1 MKIYQKSHIMNDEST
16 KCEVILRYHGDRKGH
31 IFHHS
36 MERHDFGNCK
46 KVQMR
51 NGGDRMYDIIIIGAG
66 VSGTSI
72 ARELSRCK
80 GKFCVLEKEEDVC
93 CGTSKANSGIVH
105 AGYDAAPGSLMAEL
119 NVKGNRMMKALSEEL
134 DFPFYQNGSF
144 VVCTEENAL
153 PRLSELYERGQKNGV
168 KDLQILTREEALFM
182 EPNLCGETVAVLY
195 APTAGIVCPFG
206 MNIALAENAFS
217 NGVEFAFDT
226 EVKEIIK
233 KESHYQLITS
243 KGIYEA
249 RCVVN
254 AAGVYA
260 DRFHNM
266 VSEKKIHITPR
277 KGEYILLDK
286 SAGNHVSHTIFALP
300 GKYGKGVLVT
310 PTVHGNLMIGPTAV
324 DITDKEG
331 KNTTAEGIDTIRQ
344 KAGNSVRNLPLKKV
358 ITSFAGLRAHEDGHE
373 FLIGEV
379 EDAPGFI
386 DCAGIESPG
395 LTSAPA
401 IGVLA
406 ADLLKDKLQLED
418 NPSFTPER
426 KGILNPT
433 LLTLEERNRLIQNQ
447 PAYGNIICRC
457 EMISEGEILDAIH
470 RPLGAKSLDGVKRRT
485 RAGMGRCQSGFCS
498 PRTMEILHRELKIPM
513 EELTKCGGNSRLIT
527 GQRERVAG
535 CSSTIL

>member
-1 MKIYQKSHIMNDEST
+1 
-16 KCEVILRYHGDRKGH
+16 
-31 IFHHS
+31 
-36 MERHDFGNCK
+36 
-46 KVQMR
+46 
-51 NGGDRMYDIIIIGAG
+51 
-66 VSGTSI
+66 
-72 ARELSRCK
+72 
-80 GKFCVLEKEEDVC
+80 
-93 CGTSKANSGIVH
+93 
-105 AGYDAAPGSLMAEL
+105 
-119 NVKGNRMMKALSEEL
+119 
-134 DFPFYQNGSF
+134 
-144 VVCTEENAL
+144 
-153 PRLSELYERGQKNGV
+153 
-168 KDLQILTREEALFM
+168 
-182 EPNLCGETVAVLY
+182 
-195 APTAGIVCPFG
+195 
-206 MNIALAENAFS
+206 
-217 NGVEFAFDT
+217 
-226 EVKEIIK
+226 
-233 KESHYQLITS
+233 
-243 KGIYEA
+243 
-249 RCVVN
+249 
-254 AAGVYA
+254 
-260 DRFHNM
+260 
-266 VSEKKIHITPR
+266 
-277 KGEYILLDK
+277 
-286 SAGNHVSHTIFALP
+286 
-300 GKYGKGVLVT
+300 
-310 PTVHGNLMIGPTAV
+310 MIGPTAV

-426 KGILNPT
+426 KGILNPA